1 MAHDRQIA
9 VPELALLDVID
20 LALRALMVL
29 DALQPNDAL
38 NDALRGA
45 IMDLNIRG
53 RALVD

>member
-1 MAHDRQIA
+1 MAQDRQVA

-20 LALRALMVL
+20 LALRALEQL

-53 RALVD
+53 RVLVD